1 MGMFGRRKHIVQV
14 QGQVRWEFYQDA
26 ASRRWIA
33 VCKPLNL
40 TIEAD
45 SHTELRENIEDSI
58 RLFMKS
64 IFADGEFHRF
74 MSEHGWIVSSIPENV
89 AANDIR
95 FDVPI
100 ELIAKAA
107 ANGPSRQLHQ

>member
-1 MGMFGRRKHIVQV
+1 MFGRRKHIVQV
-14 QGQVRWEFYQDA
+14 QGQVRWEFHQDP

-33 VCKPLNL
+33 ICQPLNL

-45 SHTELRENIEDSI
+45 SHTELRENIEDSL
-58 RLFMKS
+58 RLFLKS
-64 IFADGEFHRF
+64 VFADGELEKF
-74 MSEHGWIVSSIPENV
+74 MRDHGWTAQVPPHV

>member
-1 MGMFGRRKHIVQV
+1 VGIFSRRKHVVQV
-14 QGQVRWEFYQDA
+14 EGQVRWEFYQDQ

-33 VCKPLNL
+33 ICRPLSL

-45 SHTELRENIEDSI
+45 SHTELRENIEDSL

-64 IFADGEFHRF
+64 IFEDGEFDRF
-74 MSEHGWIVSSIPENV
+74 MRDQGWIAHHVPTNV

-107 ANGPSRQLHQ
+107 ANGPPRQLHQ